1 MGIAYSVINCI
12 HVEQNFV
19 GEIRNR
25 SMSATQ
31 KFILDCVS
39 VVLGSGQI
47 VLLKII
53 CISCASN
60 FTFVLLHEQLRVFQL
75 TRFKVCDDKLDN
87 FSN

>member
-1 MGIAYSVINCI
+1 
-12 HVEQNFV
+12 
-19 GEIRNR
+19 
-25 SMSATQ
+25 MSATQ

-39 VVLGSGQI
+39 VVLESGQI

-75 TRFKVCDDKLDN
+75 TRFKVCDDNLDN